1 MRQVSLAFALAG
13 LLCSSVLVARG
24 TPDTQDK
31 PDKQRPKLPVRSMPV
46 MSFSPARVSFTAELR
61 GGANDYE
68 EFYCPTV
75 EWDWD
80 DGTVSESRQDCDPY
94 VAGTSE
100 IKRIYTMTHQFEL
113 SGHYTVSVR
122 LKRQSKVLTSATVKV
137 EVRPGAREGVG
148 Q

>member
-1 MRQVSLAFALAG
+1 MVLAAAG
-13 LLCSSVLVARG
+13 LLCSTVLVAAG
-24 TPDTQDK
+24 TQDAA
-31 PDKQRPKLPVRSMPV
+31 DKQRPKLSLRASPV

-80 DGTVSESRQDCDPY
+80 DGTQSESKQDCDPY

-100 IKRIYTMTHQFEL
+100 IKRIYTMTHLFDL
-113 SGHYTVSVR
+113 SGNYTVSVR
-122 LKRQSKVLTSATVKV
+122 LKRQSKVVVSATTKV
-137 EVRPGAREGVG
+137 QVRPGAREGIG